1 MGIQLTPQ
9 GAKPLGT
16 GKAAVIMT
24 GEIVDESGTQILE
37 LNFAQTEAVAAWES
51 LFPRLGIIVKAP

>member
-9 GAKPLGT
+9 GAEPLGT

-24 GEIVDESGTQILE
+24 GEIVDESGNQILE

-51 LFPRLGIIVKAP
+51 LFPRLGIVVKGP